1 MHSLSGNILLYSWL
15 KIHGLNHI
23 GIKDYKCITCCKWLS
38 YTGDLQTHRLN
49 RGVQHIYALP
59 VRRNLFILVTW
70 RLINSQYTGV
80 KNNNALPVWRNSLTM
95 VTWRIID
102 YLKEKSKTSNTLPVR
117 KDFLIQVTWRFVD

>member
-70 RLINSQYTGV
+70 RLINSQYTEV
-80 KNNNALPVWRNSLTM
+80 KTIMHYLSEEILLQWWPEESLT
-95 VTWRIID
+95 TSKRSQRPLIHCLLGRILS
-102 YLKEKSKTSNTLPVR
+102 YESLKDL
-117 KDFLIQVTWRFVD
+117 